1 MSTLSFW
8 QLALLKSG
16 CRTQFRNSLVLDLSK
31 DLSELR
37 RGMRKSYK
45 ALVNQ
50 GLGMWE
56 HKIFDASNLD
66 KGLWDEFMQLHFNA
80 AKRKTRSE
88 QSWQAQYEMI
98 MQDGAVLICLFD
110 GKNDSLIGAAFIQY
124 TKDEGH
130 YATAAYNRALF
141 DKPIGHAVQWLAI
154 NYLKSRSIKHYYLGE
169 LFMPERIPIGTDRES
184 SISFLRKVLR
194 IRFSP
199 LSFNLDFT

>member
-1 MSTLSFW
+1 MTPPIWTKGFGMNLCNYI
-8 QLALLKSG
+8 L
-16 CRTQFRNSLVLDLSK
+16 TPRNVKPD
-31 DLSELR
+31 R
-37 RGMRKSYK
+37 NNHG
-45 ALVNQ
+45 
-50 GLGMWE
+50 
-56 HKIFDASNLD
+56 
-66 KGLWDEFMQLHFNA
+66 
-80 AKRKTRSE
+80 T
-88 QSWQAQYEMI
+88 QYEMI

-184 SISFLRKVLR
+184 SISFFKEGFTDTVFPRYLLT
-194 IRFSP
+194 F
-199 LSFNLDFT
+199 DFT